1 MAQYRSAA
9 AVSLLNIVYIY
20 ISVFWLFMKYGCVP
34 LRLQAACSGS
44 VDVARL
50 LVESAAPINHH
61 TIKYITQEV
70 LEAQVWGSVEV
81 VFAALRVCC
90 QGMQLDLIG
99 THVSRGGGQEG
110 SSGH

>member
-1 MAQYRSAA
+1 
-9 AVSLLNIVYIY
+9 
-20 ISVFWLFMKYGCVP
+20 MKCGCVP

-70 LEAQVWGSVEV
+70 LEAQVCGGVEV
-81 VFAALRVCC
+81 WAVYNPLPSACTIFLP
-90 QGMQLDLIG
+90 
-99 THVSRGGGQEG
+99 
-110 SSGH
+110 